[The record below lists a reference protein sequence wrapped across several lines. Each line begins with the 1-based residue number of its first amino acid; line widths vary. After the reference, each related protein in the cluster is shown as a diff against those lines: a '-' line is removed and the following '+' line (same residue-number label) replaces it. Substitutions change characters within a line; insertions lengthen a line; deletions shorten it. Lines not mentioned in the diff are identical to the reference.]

1 MLHRL
6 PATLQSNTLQDPTL
20 ISTLADIA
28 IIVVG
33 VAILT
38 ASVVLVLLA
47 LRVNATLKSL
57 SQNLGPVSDR
67 ARSISD
73 NVEFITQALRT
84 DVERLNASVKGLN
97 DRLHQASGHM
107 EQRIEEFNA
116 LMEVIQGEAEGA
128 FIKTA
133 AAVRGVKEGAQKL
146 SKAASMKTRR
156 TAASDQEADAN
167 DPASESFE

>member
-1 MLHRL
+1 M
-6 PATLQSNTLQDPTL
+6 
-20 ISTLADIA
+20 
-28 IIVVG
+28 
-33 VAILT
+33 
-38 ASVVLVLLA
+38 
-47 LRVNATLKSL
+47 
-57 SQNLGPVSDR
+57 
-67 ARSISD
+67 
-73 NVEFITQALRT
+73 
-84 DVERLNASVKGLN
+84 NASVKGLN

-146 SKAASMKTRR
+146 SKAARMKTRR
-156 TAASDQEADAN
+156 TEASDQEADAN